1 MIISP
6 LTINIQNEIP
16 PNISEQIKEVI
27 RVIKVSP
34 DNVGVEIV
42 SGMYRQE
49 PTDEVPAGYIGCDL
63 LLYYNLNLE
72 HKGIL
77 KLFLRHATC
86 EAILFFGED
95 QVKEFIWGMI
105 NNIINDANYHNKIV
119 II

>member
-1 MIISP
+1 MVISP
-6 LTINIQNEIP
+6 LTINTQNEIS
-16 PNISEQIKEVI
+16 PNISEPIKEII
-27 RVIKVSP
+27 RVINISP
-34 DNVGVEIV
+34 DNVGAEIV
-42 SGMYRQE
+42 SAMYRQE
-49 PTDEVPAGYIGCDL
+49 PTDEVPAGHIGCDL

-95 QVKEFIWGMI
+95 LVKKFIWGMI
-105 NNIINDANYHNKIV
+105 NDIINDANYHNKFV